1 MTGFGSGAGLACTTA
16 QEPDML
22 MSSQVASVEVRRA
35 RPTISRRH
43 LTGEV
48 WTAAEMRIVQRL
60 YPDYEAML
68 KALPNR
74 SYWAIRGF
82 AQNYGIASKRHVWTT
97 AEISKLRALYSRQHR
112 TSK

>member
-1 MTGFGSGAGLACTTA
+1 
-16 QEPDML
+16 ML